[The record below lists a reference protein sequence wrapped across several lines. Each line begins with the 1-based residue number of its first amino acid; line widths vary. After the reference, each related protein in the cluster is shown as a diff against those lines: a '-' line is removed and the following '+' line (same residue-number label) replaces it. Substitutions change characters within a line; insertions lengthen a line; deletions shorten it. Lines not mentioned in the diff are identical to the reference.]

1 MLLVHFLTNLT
12 NVDPAG
18 SVIKNPCANG
28 GDASSIP
35 GSGRYPREGNGNPLK
50 YSYLR
55 NLKDRGAWWTV
66 VHGVTKELD
75 MTYHVNNNNR

>member
-18 SVIKNPCANG
+18 SVVKNLCANR

-35 GSGRYPREGNGNPLK
+35 GSERYPREGNGNPLK

-55 NLKDRGAWWTV
+55 NPTDKGAWRTV

-75 MTYHVNNNNR
+75 MT